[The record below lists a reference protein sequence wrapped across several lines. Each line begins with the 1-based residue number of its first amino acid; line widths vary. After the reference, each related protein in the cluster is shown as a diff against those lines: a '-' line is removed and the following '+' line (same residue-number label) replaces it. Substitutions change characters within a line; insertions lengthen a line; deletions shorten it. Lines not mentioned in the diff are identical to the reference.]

1 MLVITQHAEHR
12 LLNDLK
18 NSLRHAP
25 ARKCFSL
32 ELSKAGSPRSA
43 VLETVLRVLDDT
55 PNSYMAQ
62 VYICADMDIFILIQ
76 GFMQRHFQDFV
87 AVLSQELGIP
97 DLDRYTQIYEIGLHW
112 RTLENLCSQKL
123 DAIDNDLLQ
132 AQTALRREENRRK
145 TDAILEGLDI
155 EAIST
160 LARRRAD
167 NPEARI
173 LIADDDQLTR
183 ALAGNA
189 LGPPLQTHFAHN
201 GKETLRHYIRLAPD
215 VLFLDIGLP
224 DINGHL
230 VLESLM
236 HIDPDAYIIML
247 SGRRDKA
254 NIVRALESG
263 AQGFIGKPFTRI
275 KLFEYVHKSPF
286 VTSKRMLEATGNAMP
301 DMRE

>member
-87 AVLSQELGIP
+87 AVLSQELGMN
-97 DLDRYTQIYEIGLHW
+97 DLVHYTQVYEIGLHW
-112 RTLENLCSQKL
+112 RELENICLQKL
-123 DAIDNDLLQ
+123 EAIDNQILET
-132 AQTALRREENRRK
+132 QTKLKREESRLK
-145 TDAILEGLDI
+145 TDAILERLDVG
-155 EAIST
+155 AIPT
-160 LARRRAD
+160 LDHRRAD
-167 NPEARI
+167 NPKARI

-183 ALAGNA
+183 ALAGNV
-189 LGPPLQTHFAHN
+189 LGSPLQTHFAHN
-201 GKETLRHYIRLAPD
+201 GKEALRQYIALAPD

-224 DINGHL
+224 DIDGHR

-236 HIDPDAYIIML
+236 HIDPEAYIIML

-254 NIVRALESG
+254 NIVRALENG

-275 KLFEYVHKSPF
+275 KLFEYVYKSPF